1 MPKLSDHISRPR
13 RGAALLQVAAL
24 PWREGPKGAEVLLVA
39 DSAGGGFA
47 IPKGWPKRNRTD
59 AQAAALEA
67 DQEAGAIGEIAP
79 QPIGKLF
86 YWKELTA
93 GRVRIEAAVYPLK
106 VQRLRTRRRA
116 GKGAD
121 RVWMPAGEAA
131 EVVRD
136 PDLAALI
143 EGL

>member
-67 DQEAGAIGEIAP
+67 VEEAGAIGEIAR

-86 YWKELTA
+86 YWKELAA
-93 GRVRIEAAVYPLK
+93 GRVRIEAAVYPLR
-106 VQRLRTRRRA
+106 VQRLRSRWKDKEA
-116 GKGAD
+116 SE
-121 RVWMPAGEAA
+121 RVWVPAREAA
-131 EVVRD
+131 EMVRD

-143 EGL
+143 EAL